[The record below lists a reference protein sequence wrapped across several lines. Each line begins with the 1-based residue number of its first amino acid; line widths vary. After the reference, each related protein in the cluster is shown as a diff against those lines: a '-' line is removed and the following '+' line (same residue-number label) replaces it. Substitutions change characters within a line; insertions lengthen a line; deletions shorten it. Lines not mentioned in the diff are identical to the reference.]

1 MTFQIHHKWKLSSE
15 LAIPLVASL
24 WVAYLIVTPSK
35 ACTIAPSNLTATAA
49 FATEVY
55 LNWQNNSVDP
65 QNLAIQRST
74 DDVSFSAIASVT
86 PTATSYTDSKVAAST
101 NYYYRVACSNSINS
115 NVANAQTTIALV
127 TDPNAVFS
135 EPNVSK
141 PAYLTSW
148 TDPVF
153 RTKITRIA
161 NNPGLSFTTSNN
173 GNGIWSEDARH
184 NYQLFQPW
192 SIDGSLYVLE
202 NRTDD
207 GGVNGGSNGDWLYL
221 AGSTYQ
227 PTLGPP
233 SNDPSPR
240 GDERWKPNPKY
251 ATQLVIAGHS
261 YPKLWWFDVIHNVV
275 TRNWSLPFTP
285 YYLGRTK
292 GHISR
297 DGRFVVLIDTT
308 LTKMA
313 VVDMDPQ
320 PPYSPYP
327 SQRIGPVYNVEQ
339 TISGISY
346 GGDSETTVAVDPSGK
361 YAVLHYDSRNG
372 VGGDYLRVYDIN
384 PSTLAM
390 SVHLMP
396 SNVVQCTGNA
406 SDNWIYSL
414 GHQDLSLNPYD
425 NNEPVAIGQEECGNV
440 RETVPGAKT
449 VNSDGIGHVVMV
461 RLRDGAVTSLTDPG
475 NYRGTPL
482 EAYAHHISA
491 QNQSLPGWVFVSYG
505 PWPGEQAYRYY
516 DEVIAVS
523 MDGKQRVQRLA
534 HLHSDF
540 ENDTN
545 NNCANTDS
553 DFNYRSESHGV
564 PSTDGKRLAF
574 ASNWLINGNGT
585 DGCSIQDY
593 IIDLR

>member
-1 MTFQIHHKWKLSSE
+1 MTFQIHHEWKSSSE
-15 LAIPLVASL
+15 LALPLVASL
-24 WVAYLIVTPSK
+24 WVVYLMVTPSE
-35 ACTIAPSNLTATAA
+35 ACAIAPSNLTATDA
-49 FATEVY
+49 FATEIY
-55 LNWQNNSVDP
+55 LTWHNNSIYSN
-65 QNLAIQRST
+65 NLNIQRSQ
-74 DDVSFSAIASVT
+74 DNVVFSTIVSVT
-86 PTATSYTDSKVAAST
+86 PATTSYTDTNIAAST
-101 NYYYRVACSNSINS
+101 KYYYRVTCQNSVSS
-115 NVANAQTTIALV
+115 NVASAQTTIALV
-127 TDPNAVFS
+127 TDPYAVFS
-135 EPNVSK
+135 EPSVSK

-148 TDPVF
+148 KDPVF
-153 RTKITRIA
+153 NTQITRIGESPA
-161 NNPGLSFTTSNN
+161 YFFVTNND
-173 GNGIWSEDARH
+173 GNGIWSKDARH

-207 GGVNGGSNGDWLYL
+207 GGVNGGSGGGWLYL
-221 AGSTYQ
+221 SGSTYQ

-233 SNDPSPR
+233 SNDPASG
-240 GDERWKPNPKY
+240 GDERWNPNPQY
-251 ATQLVIAGHS
+251 ATQLVMAGRS
-261 YPKLWWFDVIHNVV
+261 YPQLWWFDVINNVA
-275 TRNWSLPFTP
+275 TRRWSLPFTP
-285 YYLGRTK
+285 LWLGNTK
-292 GHISR
+292 GHVSR

-308 LTKMA
+308 LSKMA

-327 SQRIGPVYNVEQ
+327 NQRIGPVYNVEQ

-346 GGDSETTVAVDPSGK
+346 GDITVAVDPSGK
-361 YAVLHYDSRNG
+361 YAVLHYGSQNG
-372 VGGDYLRVYDIN
+372 AGGDYLRVYDIN

-396 SNVVQCTGNA
+396 PNVVQCTGNA
-406 SDNWIYSL
+406 SDNWIYSV
-414 GHQDLSLNPYD
+414 GHHDLSLNPYD
-425 NNEPVAIGQEECGNV
+425 NNEPVAIGQEDCGNI
-440 RETVPGAKT
+440 RETVPGVTT
-449 VNSDGIGHVVMV
+449 VNSNGIGHVVMV

-475 NYRGTPL
+475 NYSGTPL

-564 PSTDGKRLAF
+564 PSPNGKRLAF
-574 ASNWLINGNGT
+574 ASNWLINGKGT
-585 DGCSIQDY
+585 GSCSIQDY